1 MSICCSK
8 WLELFSKDVSIAE
21 LFPNIRTL
29 LKVETGIFRRWVVNF
44 FSKRVF
50 FWKQAAAERPPIV
63 GELCADLI
71 WVGKGE
77 NIDHMLDKERVLQTG
92 VIKASNTSKVFQL
105 NESTAGFQ

>member
-21 LFPNIRTL
+21 LFPNIRTS
-29 LKVETGIFRRWVVNF
+29 LKLAFFVGELWIFFW
-44 FSKRVF
+44 KRVF
-50 FWKQAAAERPPIV
+50 FWKQAAAERPTIV

-105 NESTAGFQ
+105 NESTTGFL